1 MDVFDRVMLLM
12 LDNDFKPSNKQTM
25 LYSQSE
31 TTVNLNKLP
40 SFEYL
45 KEKIGMEKE
54 IYDKLEMRF
63 CKYIL
68 N

>member
-1 MDVFDRVMLLM
+1 M
-12 LDNDFKPSNKQTM
+12 LDNNFKPSNKQTM

-31 TTVNLNKLP
+31 TTENLNKLP
-40 SFEYL
+40 SYEYL
-45 KEKIGMEKE
+45 KEMIGMKKE

-63 CKYIL
+63 RKYIL